1 MKIDDYEIFRYGEN
15 FYTPFF
21 NNGKTYNLNKSP
33 YLDIVLTDRCN
44 SNCGFCIADLIHK
57 KLDIDIEML
66 KDKVLFAVENL
77 NVKEVLILGGEP
89 TVSPILLDVLDWLG
103 GLGLSKIVMTTN
115 GLALKEGK
123 VLLDE
128 LAFSSLTNVN
138 LSLMSVQSDKQ
149 LSIGGRTKSAL
160 SIQDVRNM
168 YSMFNSREIGFRIN
182 TNVFSGNNDTA
193 DKCFDFYNATAWC
206 CDSVKFSPLF
216 AVDEFSVINTKTEWV
231 KQHILSQGQ
240 YKTLFE
246 EIEKLFSLNGT
257 ISVIENHHQ
266 FGFVKNSMIPLR
278 RPVILNWNFGDY
290 TGMAK
295 RVKENNEIN
304 NIKLLPNGEL
314 SLSWNRE
321 AAKFY
326 IKTN

>member
-15 FYTPFF
+15 VYAPYDNDGRTF
-21 NNGKTYNLNKSP
+21 NLNKSP

-57 KLDIDIEML
+57 KLDIDFDVL
-66 KDKVLFAVENL
+66 KEKVLFAIENL
-77 NVKEVLILGGEP
+77 NVKEVLVLGGEP

-103 GLGLSKIVMTTN
+103 GLGLNKIVMTTN
-115 GLALKEGK
+115 GLALKKDK

-128 LAFSSLTNVN
+128 LSYSSLTNVN
-138 LSLMSVQSDKQ
+138 LSLMSFRENEQ
-149 LSIGGRTKSAL
+149 LSISGRTKGIL
-160 SIQDVRNM
+160 SMEDVYNM
-168 YSMFNSREIGFRIN
+168 YFMFNSREIGFRIN
-182 TNVFSGNNDTA
+182 TNVFSGNNDTS
-193 DKCFDFYNATAWC
+193 DKCLDFYNAAAPC
-206 CDSVKFSPLF
+206 CDSMKFSPLF

-231 KQHILSQGQ
+231 RQHIMSPGQ
-240 YKTLFE
+240 YRTLFE
-246 EIEKLFSLNGT
+246 EIERMFSLNGT
-257 ISVIENHHQ
+257 ISVIENQRQ

-278 RPVILNWNFGDY
+278 KPLILNWNFGEY
-290 TGMAK
+290 TGMAQ

-321 AAKFY
+321 AEEFY

>member
-15 FYTPFF
+15 VHTPYS
-21 NNGKTYNLNKSP
+21 NNGKAYNLNKSP

-44 SNCGFCIADLIHK
+44 SNCGFCIADMIHK
-57 KLDIDIEML
+57 KLDIDFEVL

-77 NVKEVLILGGEP
+77 NVKEVLVLGGEP

-115 GLALKEGK
+115 GLALKRGK

-128 LAFSSLTNVN
+128 LAHSSLTNVN
-138 LSLMSVQSDKQ
+138 LSLMSFREDRQ
-149 LSIGGRTKSAL
+149 LSIGGRAHGVL
-160 SIQDVRNM
+160 SLQDVGNM
-168 YSMFNSREIGFRIN
+168 YSVFNDREIGFRIN

-193 DKCFDFYNATAWC
+193 DKCLDFYNIYSFC
-206 CDSVKFSPLF
+206 CDSIKFSPLF
-216 AVDEFSVINTKTEWV
+216 AVDEFSVVNTKTDWV
-231 KQHILSQGQ
+231 RQHIMSPGQ
-240 YKTLFE
+240 YRTLFE
-246 EIEKLFSLNGT
+246 EIERVLSLNGT
-257 ISVIENHHQ
+257 ISVIENHLQ

-278 RPVILNWNFGDY
+278 KPVILNWNFGDY

-321 AAKFY
+321 AKEFY